1 VRSPGIIR
9 PLLLG
14 AAGVATL
21 AVSALPTSAA
31 AQESQR
37 WRTLEASR
45 STPASSAGDTLRVR
59 VAYSVG
65 RLTLGDAKPGT
76 LYDILVRYDAN
87 ERLVSYS
94 YDPAA
99 RILTVG
105 GDSGF
110 ARRFAISHDTDDKGP
125 HPSLALRLAPSV
137 PLDLALRL
145 SAADATLA
153 LGGLDVRGL
162 SVDATASGGRVTFDK
177 PNPSRIPSAE
187 LRATFAGIAVS
198 GLGNAR
204 ADTVRAKATLGRVE
218 LDLGGDWTGSTT
230 LDLDA
235 VLGVVTVRVPSDVGV
250 KVDAST
256 TLGSVDT
263 PGFTARDGA
272 LYSDNWSAAKRSVTI
287 AGRAVLARLEVQR
300 LP

>member
-1 VRSPGIIR
+1 MAW
-9 PLLLG
+9 PLLLCAASATAFA
-14 AAGVATL
+14 AAGSPTAAVA
-21 AVSALPTSAA
+21 
-31 AQESQR
+31 QDSQR

-45 STPASSAGDTLRVR
+45 SLPASSASDTLRVR

-65 RLTLGDAKPGT
+65 RLTLGDAASGT
-76 LYDILVRYDAN
+76 LFDLLVRYDAN

-94 YDPAA
+94 YDPTANV
-99 RILTVG
+99 LTVG

-110 ARRFAISHDTDDKGP
+110 ARRFAISHDGKDRGP
-125 HPSLALRLAPSV
+125 HPSLALRLAPSL

-145 SAADATLA
+145 SAADALLE
-153 LGGLDVRGL
+153 LGGLDVSGL
-162 SVDATASGGRVTFDK
+162 SVDATASGGRLTFDK

-187 LRATFAGIAVS
+187 LRATFAGLSVN

-204 ADTVRAKATLGRVE
+204 ADTVRAKATLGRIE

-250 KVDAST
+250 KVNASA

-287 AGRAVLARLEVQR
+287 VGRAVLARLEVER